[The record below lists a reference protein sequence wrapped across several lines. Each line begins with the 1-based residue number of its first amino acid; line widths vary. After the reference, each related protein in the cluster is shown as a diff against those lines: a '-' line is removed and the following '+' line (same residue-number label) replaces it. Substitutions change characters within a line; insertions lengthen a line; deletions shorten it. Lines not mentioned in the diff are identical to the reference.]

1 MRGFIKVGIR
11 SCAKYVHTIYDNSS
25 RRIVVSL
32 NVDFWKRN
40 LNLKRQLTR
49 TKYDPRVE
57 KVLTESFFL
66 LIKPQKVKTFQ
77 VDVGNMSDQRQ
88 RQVDRKKMK

>member
-1 MRGFIKVGIR
+1 MKEEFKFEETADANEIR
-11 SCAKYVHTIYDNSS
+11 PKS
-25 RRIVVSL
+25 RKSFNR
-32 NVDFWKRN
+32 K
-40 LNLKRQLTR
+40 
-49 TKYDPRVE
+49 
-57 KVLTESFFL
+57 FFL